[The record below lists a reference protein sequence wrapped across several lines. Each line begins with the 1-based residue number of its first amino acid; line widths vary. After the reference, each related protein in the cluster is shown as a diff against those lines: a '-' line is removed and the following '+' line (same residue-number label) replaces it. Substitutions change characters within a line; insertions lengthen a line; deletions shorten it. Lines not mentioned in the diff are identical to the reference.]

1 LLSSDEL
8 RQYKHIS
15 PASISSPFTTM
26 PSIVIAGHPCVGKT
40 SFAHLLA
47 KRALSRPSIS
57 NVVHISES
65 TACPDQTKAECY
77 SNSHMEK
84 TTRAALKSEFD
95 RAVISSAANNEEGS
109 TLVILDS
116 LNYIKG
122 YRYELYCISKAAGE
136 RHGVVW
142 VMGSS
147 SDEQFNSA
155 SAVSQSD
162 ALAKKRNQERKE
174 MQKQLGQQDDDEKKR
189 KSNNDLDGYYEDD
202 ETMNQLVLR
211 FEPPSEK
218 NRWEN
223 PLFKVDVTS
232 VSPWNRNGTLDASV
246 CCDQTTMTMKALDIN
261 DKPESNSS
269 SVVAEATVPQPVKKK
284 VGSSFKRNK
293 KLSTAGNKTASVAGT
308 APLDDKV
315 KLSSVEPVAQQ
326 SVPSSIAKRN
336 LAIASAQD
344 DNAAGTS
351 GAKQVNQTMEEVI
364 DGILDSFFSQRALTE
379 GMSTL
384 HQFSAESNA
393 LNQVDNITHRVN
405 SEILKA
411 QKATS
416 LSAGVGGKIFVPLTP
431 DGDRRPINLSKPL
444 YPNELRNFRRQFLKW
459 IAAHP
464 LADGTKED
472 KIADVYISYVESQI

>member
-1 LLSSDEL
+1 
-8 RQYKHIS
+8 
-15 PASISSPFTTM
+15 M

-40 SFAHLLA
+40 TFAHLLA
-47 KRALSRPSIS
+47 KRALSRASIS
-57 NVVHISES
+57 NVVHISEA

-95 RAVISSAANNEEGS
+95 RAVVSGAADNEEGS

-147 SDEQFNSA
+147 SDEQFSSA
-155 SAVSQSD
+155 EAESRSD
-162 ALAKKRNQERKE
+162 VLAKKRNQERKKE
-174 MQKQLGQQDDDEKKR
+174 VTQKQGDDEKNS
-189 KSNNDLDGYYEDD
+189 KSEIDLDGYYEDD

-211 FEPPSEK
+211 FEPPDEK

-232 VSPWNRNGTLDASV
+232 VKPWDRDGTLDASAG
-246 CCDQTTMTMKALDIN
+246 CDQTTNAIEKLDIN
-261 DKPESNSS
+261 DTSKSNGS
-269 SVVAEATVPQPVKKK
+269 EANEQVPQPVKKK
-284 VGSSFKRNK
+284 MGSGFKRNNK
-293 KLSTAGNKTASVAGT
+293 KLSTAGKSAGVTGT
-308 APLDDKV
+308 ALVNDEV
-315 KLSSVEPVAQQ
+315 KQSSSPVEPAARQ
-326 SVPSSIAKRN
+326 SAPSSIAKRN
-336 LAIASAQD
+336 LAAAASSSQHDATAGSTSIA
-344 DNAAGTS
+344 T
-351 GAKQVNQTMEEVI
+351 KENQTMEEVI
-364 DGILDSFFSQRALTE
+364 DGILDSFFNQRALTE

-393 LNQVDNITHRVN
+393 LNQVDNITHRMN

-411 QKATS
+411 QKTAS
-416 LSAGVGGKIFVPLTP
+416 VSAGVGGKIFVPLTP
-431 DGDRRPINLSKPL
+431 NGDRRPINLSKPL
-444 YPNELRNFRRQFLKW
+444 YMNELRNFRRQFLKW

-464 LADGTKED
+464 LSDGTKED
-472 KIADVYISYVESQI
+472 KIADVYVSYIESQI

>member
-1 LLSSDEL
+1 
-8 RQYKHIS
+8 
-15 PASISSPFTTM
+15 M
-26 PSIVIAGHPCVGKT
+26 PSIIIAGHPCVGKT
-40 SFAHLLA
+40 TFAHLLA

-57 NVVHISES
+57 DVVHISES

-147 SDEQFNSA
+147 SDEQFNST
-155 SAVSQSD
+155 SDISQSD

-174 MQKQLGQQDDDEKKR
+174 VQKQLGQLDDDKKKR
-189 KSNNDLDGYYEDD
+189 KNGNDLDGYYEDD
-202 ETMNQLVLR
+202 DTMNQLVLR
-211 FEPPSEK
+211 FEPPDEK

-232 VSPWNRNGTLDASV
+232 VSPWDRNGTLDVSV

-261 DKPESNSS
+261 DKSELNGLE
-269 SVVAEATVPQPVKKK
+269 AEATVPQPVKKK

-293 KLSTAGNKTASVAGT
+293 KLSTGNKAASVAGT
-308 APLDDKV
+308 APLDDKG
-315 KLSSVEPVAQQ
+315 KLPSDEPVAQQ
-326 SVPSSIAKRN
+326 SVPSSMAKRN
-336 LAIASAQD
+336 LAAASALD
-344 DNAAGTS
+344 DNAASTS
-351 GAKQVNQTMEEVI
+351 VATKMNQTMEEVI
-364 DGILDSFFSQRALTE
+364 DGILDTFLSQRALTE

-393 LNQVDNITHRVN
+393 LNQVDNITHRMN
-405 SEILKA
+405 SEILKS

-416 LSAGVGGKIFVPLTP
+416 LSAGVGGKIYVPLTP

>member
-1 LLSSDEL
+1 
-8 RQYKHIS
+8 
-15 PASISSPFTTM
+15 M
-26 PSIVIAGHPCVGKT
+26 PSIVLAGHPCVGKT
-40 SFAHLLA
+40 TFAHLFA
-47 KRALSRPSIS
+47 KRALSRASIS
-57 NVVHISES
+57 NVVHISEA

-95 RAVISSAANNEEGS
+95 RAVLSSAANEEEGN

-147 SDEQFNSA
+147 SDEQFSSA
-155 SAVSQSD
+155 NTESRSD
-162 ALAKKRNQERKE
+162 VLAKKRNQERKE
-174 MQKQLGQQDDDEKKR
+174 VMQKQLGQKDDDEKKI
-189 KSNNDLDGYYEDD
+189 KSENDLDGYYEDD

-211 FEPPSEK
+211 FEPPDEK

-232 VSPWNRNGTLDASV
+232 VAPWDRNGTLDVATG
-246 CCDQTTMTMKALDIN
+246 CDQTTNAMEKLDIN
-261 DKPESNSS
+261 DTSKSNGS
-269 SVVAEATVPQPVKKK
+269 EAAKQVPQPTKKK
-284 VGSSFKRNK
+284 MGSGFKRNK
-293 KLSTAGNKTASVAGT
+293 KKLSTTGKSAGATGT
-308 APLDDKV
+308 APVNDEV
-315 KLSSVEPVAQQ
+315 KQSPPVEPATRQ
-326 SVPSSIAKRN
+326 SVPSSMAKRN
-336 LAIASAQD
+336 LAAASAQYD
-344 DNAAGTS
+344 TATGSTS
-351 GAKQVNQTMEEVI
+351 VATKENQTMEEVI

-393 LNQVDNITHRVN
+393 LNQVDNITHRMN

-416 LSAGVGGKIFVPLTP
+416 ISAGVGGKIFVPLKP
-431 DGDRRPINLSKPL
+431 NGDCRPINLSKPL
-444 YPNELRNFRRQFLKW
+444 YMNELRNFRRQFLKW

-464 LADGTKED
+464 LSDGTKED
-472 KIADVYISYVESQI
+472 KIADVYISYIESQI